1 MPNQITISIWIFLI
15 LLVAAVLAVLDRI
28 FIPSIRWFLRRRI
41 YRVIDEISTR
51 LDIGI
56 RPFQLT
62 KRQVLIDRL
71 VYDQKVIEAIHA
83 HAKESYSPYEIVQAE
98 VVKYAKEIVPSF
110 NAYLYFRIGYWMA
123 KKVARLL
130 YRVRFGLYDNDEYAS
145 VNRDSTVV
153 FVMNHRSNMDYILVA
168 FLAAERT
175 TLSYAVG
182 EWAKIWPLQTLI
194 RSMGAFFVRRS
205 SGIPLYRLVLERY
218 IHMATREGV
227 CQAVF
232 LEGKLSR
239 DGNLQKPKFGFIDY
253 MLRSFDPE
261 NDRDII
267 FIPVGINYDRTIE
280 DRSLLYGLDPSAK
293 KRSKWF
299 IFKTTIGFI
308 IHNLILMV
316 FRKWK
321 HFGYACVNFG
331 PSISAKKYCHE
342 KGFNF
347 KKLDQSL
354 RFKEIETF
362 CDTLMNSIQ
371 NIIPAL
377 PVSLVAT
384 IFIENSNQPM
394 SLFDVKAKV
403 HRVIEE
409 VKKKGGPIYLSKRS
423 NEQSITDAIETLK
436 LRKIIVE
443 SNGQF
448 TTDPY
453 SLDILSYYANAISHW
468 RN

>member
-1 MPNQITISIWIFLI
+1 
-15 LLVAAVLAVLDRI
+15 
-28 FIPSIRWFLRRRI
+28 
-41 YRVIDEISTR
+41 
-51 LDIGI
+51 
-56 RPFQLT
+56 
-62 KRQVLIDRL
+62 
-71 VYDQKVIEAIHA
+71 
-83 HAKESYSPYEIVQAE
+83 
-98 VVKYAKEIVPSF
+98 
-110 NAYLYFRIGYWMA
+110 
-123 KKVARLL
+123 
-130 YRVRFGLYDNDEYAS
+130 
-145 VNRDSTVV
+145 
-153 FVMNHRSNMDYILVA
+153 MDYILVA

-194 RSMGAFFVRRS
+194 RSMGAFFVRRN

-267 FIPVGINYDRTIE
+267 FIPVGINYDRTLE
-280 DRSLLYGLDPSAK
+280 DRSLLYGLDPLSK

-299 IFKTTIGFI
+299 VFRTTFGFI

-316 FRKWK
+316 LRKWQ

-331 PSISAKKYCHE
+331 PSISAKKYCQE
-342 KGFNF
+342 NGFNF
-347 KKLDQSL
+347 TKLNRSL
-354 RFKEIETF
+354 RFKKIENF

-384 IFIENSNQPM
+384 VFIENSNQPM

-409 VKKKGGPIYLSKRS
+409 VKKKGGPIYLSKQS

-448 TTDPY
+448 TADPY
-453 SLDILSYYANAISHW
+453 SLDILSYYSNAISHW